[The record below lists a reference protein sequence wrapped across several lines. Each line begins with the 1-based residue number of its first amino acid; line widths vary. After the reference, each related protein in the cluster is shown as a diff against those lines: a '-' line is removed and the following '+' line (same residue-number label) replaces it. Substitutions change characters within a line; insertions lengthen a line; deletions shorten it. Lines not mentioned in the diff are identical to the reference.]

1 MIRSPQ
7 QLADHSV
14 DDLADP
20 GESGNPASGRAEK
33 VNQRWIGPKN
43 EVVISEITCE

>member
-1 MIRSPQ
+1 MLMIRSSQ

-20 GESGNPASGRAEK
+20 GESGNPAPAAA
-33 VNQRWIGPKN
+33 QRKLTSRGSPESKQW
-43 EVVISEITCE
+43 

>member
-1 MIRSPQ
+1 MLIIRSSQ

-20 GESGNPASGRAEK
+20 GESGNPG
-33 VNQRWIGPKN
+33 QRPRR
-43 EVVISEITCE
+43 ES

>member
-1 MIRSPQ
+1 MPMIRSSQ
-7 QLADHSV
+7 QRADHSV

-33 VNQRWIGPKN
+33 ANQPWI
-43 EVVISEITCE
+43 V